1 MNKTLSKKEILFLII
16 IGLVATTISFVYYY
30 VFKNPFKLVLYF
42 ILIIDLVLFFMNVYR
57 LSLSF
62 NKSKLKTILISILIM
77 LGYFVFVEIMVFSFT
92 STNTELHSLQLFNN
106 VFIISTFLS
115 PYFIILLPIIWFVAE
130 VLG

>member
-1 MNKTLSKKEILFLII
+1 MQRSH
-16 IGLVATTISFVYYY
+16 YY

-92 STNTELHSLQLFNN
+92 STNTELHSLHLFNN

-115 PYFIILLPIIWFVAE
+115 PCFIILLPIIWFVDE